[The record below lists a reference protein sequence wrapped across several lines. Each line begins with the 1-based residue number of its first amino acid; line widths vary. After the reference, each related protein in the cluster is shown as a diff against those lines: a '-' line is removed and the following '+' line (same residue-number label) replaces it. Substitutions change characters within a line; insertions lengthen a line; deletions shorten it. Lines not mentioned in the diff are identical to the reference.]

1 MIRDEFNQIE
11 VTNDKQLLHTEFG
24 KTQKTEFSS
33 QQENKLPEGDL
44 NEKYVGKTIRKE
56 TEVNVDYI
64 NKVPSHGAQTVVTST
79 GTATTAAAAAATT
92 AVAASTVAVV
102 AIATVTGISV
112 ALHDYK
118 YEFKSLIISSN
129 ELRYELYVYDAMLK
143 DDEYLSFEDQE
154 QRFEEEPY
162 DETSSAPFKL
172 RVYNQNYDASQY
184 LWDRST
190 NVGTFDHLTLGDTYN
205 IVLSENRY
213 GGEEI
218 YKDTFITYVNSSI
231 IDFTLYPYTD
241 YIEGTFDYSLD
252 YVDDNDTISDI
263 TLDFYYPDYPERTQ
277 ASFAIEKENGYKTIS
292 ALNDNGGQLI
302 DLNSEWGYRLSYTQ
316 DNEKKTFKED
326 IIAFEDY
333 AGRKSAF
340 NDFIFDKTANFIDN
354 SITVTIDYIDKLG
367 WYEDFK
373 LKLTQVP
380 VDNQTGTGGQDD
392 YYSQEI
398 NLASTNEP
406 QTIVLNEYE
415 MYVRDKNFKY
425 TYSLSCVYQGQ
436 LTVLKEETEPFSFT
450 DTSGGVSEFYGFEF
464 PKKADFINNTFNV
477 RLDYKDDFNSFSSFT
492 LHLFPSGV
500 NAQYDFSLEK
510 TTSEQTCTFNEDQH
524 WNFSFDY
531 TYTYNLTYYDDYGQ
545 VTYNEDT
552 EDFKFTDISGG
563 KSEFRGFTFT
573 GNYVMSTG
581 MAPIQLDYQDDF
593 NYLSNF
599 VLHVLGPIST
609 TDVDPLL
616 PYFAN
621 TDSGSTTPPIEDYPY
636 AISLEKTTEVQ
647 YINLYESGIPTSAEG
662 KYLTAVT
669 YDYRGEEQDP
679 VVHEEQIEFDDPD
692 ALSEVRGITF
702 VNGEA
707 NFNDRSFFV
716 ELDYTDDY
724 GYFSNF
730 TLQVRDNLNGGWVER
745 ELQYTTDPQLVVI
758 DEYDY
763 DEYKYPVDIVEGEL
777 TYNLTYVTAEY
788 GDPST
793 QYLYQTE
800 PSLSF
805 TNSLKSEFYGLE
817 TSYDFRREEPAG
829 EARLPFR
836 FNCVNDA
843 EYFSAPELYI
853 TTVGNDEEIL
863 ASIMFA
869 NEVMDDSWQYG
880 SFSTSD
886 PDFNLDLLTNGN
898 EYNVMVAYQAKDGYN
913 GPEQRITFSAGTHVF
928 TLNEKQEIY
937 HVGVD
942 NYLVAG
948 NWEVYT
954 TVFANGAF
962 DDFSN
967 GEIIFQRADGN
978 YAALAYDVTISEYM
992 TIDLHSPKEYTVN
1005 EDDLQEYFS
1014 HPVNITFKY
1023 SKPGSNEIITLNCY
1037 SNYLFS
1043 ISNQFY

>member
-24 KTQKTEFSS
+24 KTQKAEFSP

-79 GTATTAAAAAATT
+79 STATTVGAATATT

-143 DDEYLSFEDQE
+143 DDEYLSFKDQE
-154 QRFEEEPY
+154 PTREDEPY

-172 RVYNQNYDASQY
+172 RVYNNDYDASQY

-190 NVGTFDHLTLGDTYN
+190 NIGVFSNLSLGNTYN

-218 YKDTFITYVNSSI
+218 YKDTFVTYVNSSI
-231 IDFTLYPYTD
+231 VDFTLYPYTD
-241 YIEGTFDYSLD
+241 YVEGTFDYNLD
-252 YVDDNDTISDI
+252 FVDDDDSISDI
-263 TLDFYYPDYPERTQ
+263 TLEFYPVDLPRETV
-277 ASFAIEKENGYKTIS
+277 ASFAIPKESGYKTIS
-292 ALNDNGGQLI
+292 ALDDNGGQLV
-302 DLNSEWGYRLSYTQ
+302 DLNSEWGYRVSYIQ
-316 DNEKKTFKED
+316 NNEKKTFKED
-326 IIAFEDY
+326 KIAFEDY

-380 VDNQTGTGGQDD
+380 VDNQTGAGGQDD
-392 YYSQEI
+392 YYSQDI

-436 LTVLKEETEPFSFT
+436 LIVLKEETEPFSFT

-477 RLDYKDDFNSFSSFT
+477 RLDYKDDFNSFYSFT

-500 NAQYDFSLEK
+500 NAQYDFYLDK
-510 TTSEQTCTFNEDQH
+510 TTSEQTCTFDENQH
-524 WNFSFDY
+524 WNFSLDY
-531 TYTYNLTYYDDYGQ
+531 TYTYYLTYYDDYGE

-552 EDFKFTDISGG
+552 DSFVFTDVQNRASVFNGVTFDG
-563 KSEFRGFTFT
+563 KYDMT
-573 GNYVMSTG
+573 TG

-593 NYLSNF
+593 GYLSDF
-599 VLHVLGPIST
+599 AIRFYGPITNSG
-609 TDVDPLL
+609 DVNPIIHYANGEPL
-616 PYFAN
+616 PSI
-621 TDSGSTTPPIEDYPY
+621 DDYQY
-636 AISLEKTTEVQ
+636 SVDLVKTTEVQ
-647 YINLYESGIPTSAEG
+647 YINLYESGVPISAEG
-662 KYLTAVT
+662 QFLYAIT
-669 YDYRGEEQDP
+669 YSRKGETQAP
-679 VVHEEQIEFDDPD
+679 FQSANKFYFDDPD

-707 NFNDRSFFV
+707 NFTERSFV
-716 ELDYTDDY
+716 VQLDFDDDY
-724 GYFSNF
+724 GYFNNF
-730 TLQVRDNLNGGWVER
+730 ELQVWDDDNGGWVER
-745 ELQYTTDPQLVVI
+745 SLSKTTDPQTVII
-758 DEYDY
+758 DEF
-763 DEYKYPVDIVEGEL
+763 DEEDYKYPVDIVEGDL
-777 TYNLTYVTAEY
+777 TYNLVYTSAET
-788 GDPST
+788 GDPAT
-793 QYLYQTE
+793 QYFFDNPQ
-800 PSLSF
+800 PLSF

-886 PDFNLDLLTNGN
+886 PDFNLDLLTNGY
-898 EYNVMVAYQAKDGYN
+898 EYNVMVAYQAKDDYN

-942 NYLVAG
+942 NYLTAG

-992 TIDLHSPKEYTVN
+992 TVDLHSPKEYTVN

>member
-24 KTQKTEFSS
+24 KTQKAEFSS
-33 QQENKLPEGDL
+33 QNENKLPEGDL
-44 NEKYVGKTIRKE
+44 NEKYIGKTIRKE

-79 GTATTAAAAAATT
+79 GTATTAAAATAGT

-154 QRFEEEPY
+154 QRLEEEPY

-190 NVGTFDHLTLGDTYN
+190 NMGVFSNLSLGDTYN

-218 YKDTFITYVNSSI
+218 YKDTFVTYVNSSI

-263 TLDFYYPDYPERTQ
+263 TLDFCYPDYPERTQ
-277 ASFAIEKENGYKTIS
+277 ASFNIEKENGYKTIS

-380 VDNQTGTGGQDD
+380 VDNQAGTGGQDD

-436 LTVLKEETEPFSFT
+436 LIVLKEETEPFSFT

-464 PKKADFINNTFNV
+464 KKEANFLNNTFKV
-477 RLDYKDDFNSFSSFT
+477 KLDYKDDFDALYSFT

-500 NAQYDFSLEK
+500 NAQYDFYLEK
-510 TTSEQTCTFNEDQH
+510 TTDEQTCTFDENQH
-524 WNFSFDY
+524 WSFSFDY
-531 TYTYNLTYYDDYGQ
+531 TYTYNLTYYDDYGE

-616 PYFAN
+616 PYFAD

-763 DEYKYPVDIVEGEL
+763 NEYKYPVDIVEGEL

-793 QYLYQTE
+793 QYFYQTE

-937 HVGVD
+937 HVGVA
-942 NYLVAG
+942 NYITAG

-992 TIDLHSPKEYTVN
+992 TVDLHSPKEYTVN

-1043 ISNQFY
+1043 ISN

>member
-1 MIRDEFNQIE
+1 MIKDEFNQIE
-11 VTNDKQLLHTEFG
+11 VTNDKQLLRGEFG
-24 KTQKTEFSS
+24 KTQKVEFSS
-33 QQENKLPEGDL
+33 QNENKLPEGDL
-44 NEKYVGKTIRKE
+44 NEKYIGKTIRKE

-64 NKVPSHGAQTVVTST
+64 NKVPTHGAQTVVTST
-79 GTATTAAAAAATT
+79 GTATTAAAATAGT

-112 ALHDYK
+112 AIHDYK

-129 ELRYELYVYDAMLK
+129 ELRYELYVYDAALK
-143 DDEYLSFEDQE
+143 EDEYLSFEDEETSQQE
-154 QRFEEEPY
+154 
-162 DETSSAPFKL
+162 ETSEFSSAPFKL
-172 RVYNQNYDASQY
+172 RVYNNDYDASQY

-190 NVGTFDHLTLGDTYN
+190 NIGVFSNLSLGNTYN

-218 YKDTFITYVNSSI
+218 YKDTFVTYVNSSI
-231 IDFTLYPYTD
+231 VDFTLYPYTD
-241 YIEGTFDYSLD
+241 YVQGTFDYNLD
-252 YVDDNDTISDI
+252 FVDDDDSISDI
-263 TLDFYYPDYPERTQ
+263 TLEFYPVDLPRETV
-277 ASFAIEKENGYKTIS
+277 ASFAIPKESGYKTIS
-292 ALNDNGGQLI
+292 ALDDNGGQLV
-302 DLNSEWGYRLSYTQ
+302 DLNSEWGYRVSYTQ
-316 DNEKKTFKED
+316 NNEKKTFKED
-326 IIAFEDY
+326 KVAFEDY
-333 AGRKSAF
+333 AGRKSIF

-354 SITVTIDYIDKLG
+354 SITVTIDYIDRLG
-367 WYEDFK
+367 WYSDFK

-380 VDNQTGTGGQDD
+380 VDNQAGTGGQDD

-398 NLASTNEP
+398 PLTATNEP

-415 MYVRDKNFKY
+415 FYVRDANFKY
-425 TYSLSCVYQGQ
+425 TYSLSCLYQGE
-436 LTVLKEETEPFSFT
+436 LIVLKEETEPFSFS
-450 DTSGGVSEFYGFEF
+450 DISGGKSEFNSLIFD
-464 PKKADFINNTFNV
+464 KKADFVNNTFKV
-477 RLDYKDDFNSFSSFT
+477 RLDYVDDFNSFYSFT
-492 LHLFPSGV
+492 LHLFPQGV
-500 NAQYDFSLEK
+500 NAQYDFSLDP
-510 TTSEQTCTFNEDQH
+510 TTEEQTCTFDENQH

-545 VTYNEDT
+545 VTYGENSES
-552 EDFKFTDISGG
+552 FVFTDVQNRV
-563 KSEFRGFTFT
+563 SECNGVTFT
-573 GNYVMSTG
+573 GEYDITTG
-581 MAPIQLDYQDDF
+581 KAPVQLNYQDDF
-593 NYLSNF
+593 GYLSDF
-599 VLHVLGPIST
+599 VLRFYGPITSQGGT
-609 TDVDPLL
+609 DPLIH
-616 PYFAN
+616 YAN
-621 TDSGSTTPPIEDYPY
+621 NNGTSPSIDEYQYSVD
-636 AISLEKTTEVQ
+636 LVKTTEVQ
-647 YINLYESGIPTSAEG
+647 YINLYESGVPISAEG
-662 KYLTAVT
+662 QFMYALTYNRKGVQQT
-669 YDYRGEEQDP
+669 PIQPETKFY
-679 VVHEEQIEFDDPD
+679 FDDPD

-886 PDFNLDLLTNGN
+886 PDFSLDLLTNGY

-913 GPEQRITFSAGTHVF
+913 GPEQRITYSAGTHVF

-942 NYLVAG
+942 NYLTAG

-992 TIDLHSPKEYTVN
+992 TVDLHSPKEYTVN

-1043 ISNQFY
+1043 ISN

>member
-1 MIRDEFNQIE
+1 MIKDEFNQIE
-11 VTNDKQLLHTEFG
+11 VTNDKQLLRSEFG
-24 KTQKTEFSS
+24 KTQKVEFSS
-33 QQENKLPEGDL
+33 QNENKLPEGDL
-44 NEKYVGKTIRKE
+44 NEKYIGKTIRKE

-64 NKVPSHGAQTVVTST
+64 NKVPTHGAQTVVTST
-79 GTATTAAAAAATT
+79 GTATTAAAATAGT

-112 ALHDYK
+112 AIHDYK

-129 ELRYELYVYDAMLK
+129 ELRYELYVYDAALK
-143 DDEYLSFEDQE
+143 EDEYLSFEDEEASQQE
-154 QRFEEEPY
+154 
-162 DETSSAPFKL
+162 ETSEFSSAPFKL
-172 RVYNQNYDASQY
+172 RVYNNDYDASQY

-190 NVGTFDHLTLGDTYN
+190 NIGVFSNLSLGATYN

-218 YKDTFITYVNSSI
+218 YKDTFVTYVNSSI
-231 IDFTLYPYTD
+231 VDFTLYPYTD
-241 YIEGTFDYSLD
+241 YVEGTFDYNLD
-252 YVDDNDTISDI
+252 FVDDDDSISDI
-263 TLDFYYPDYPERTQ
+263 TLEFYPVDLPRETV
-277 ASFAIEKENGYKTIS
+277 ASFAIPKESGYKTIS
-292 ALNDNGGQLI
+292 ALDDNGGQLV
-302 DLNSEWGYRLSYTQ
+302 DLNSEWGYRVSYTQ
-316 DNEKKTFKED
+316 NNEKKTFKED
-326 IIAFEDY
+326 KIAFEDY

-354 SITVTIDYIDKLG
+354 SITVTIDYIDRLG
-367 WYEDFK
+367 WYSDFK

-415 MYVRDKNFKY
+415 MYVRDANFKY
-425 TYSLSCVYQGQ
+425 TYSLSCLYQGE
-436 LTVLKEETEPFSFT
+436 LTVLKEETEPFSFS
-450 DTSGGVSEFYGFEF
+450 DISGGKSEFNSLIFD
-464 PKKADFINNTFNV
+464 KKADFVNNTFKV
-477 RLDYKDDFNSFSSFT
+477 RLDYVDDFNSFYSFT
-492 LHLFPSGV
+492 LHLFPQGV
-500 NAQYDFSLEK
+500 NAQYDFYLDP
-510 TTSEQTCTFNEDQH
+510 TTEEQTCTFDENQH

-545 VTYNEDT
+545 VTYGENSES
-552 EDFKFTDISGG
+552 FVFTDEQNRV
-563 KSEFRGFTFT
+563 SECNGVTFT
-573 GNYVMSTG
+573 GEYDITTG
-581 MAPIQLDYQDDF
+581 KAPVQLNYQDDF
-593 NYLSNF
+593 GYLSDF
-599 VLHVLGPIST
+599 VLRFYGPITSQGGT
-609 TDVDPLL
+609 NPLIHYADSSGTSPSIDEYQYSVDLV
-616 PYFAN
+616 
-621 TDSGSTTPPIEDYPY
+621 
-636 AISLEKTTEVQ
+636 KTTEVQ
-647 YINLYESGIPTSAEG
+647 YINLYESGVPISAEG
-662 KYLTAVT
+662 QFMYALTYNRKGVQQT
-669 YDYRGEEQDP
+669 PIQPETKFY
-679 VVHEEQIEFDDPD
+679 FDDPD

-707 NFNDRSFFV
+707 NFNERSFV
-716 ELDYTDDY
+716 VQLDFDDDY
-724 GYFSNF
+724 GYFNNF
-730 TLQVRDNLNGGWVER
+730 ELQVWDDDNGGWVER
-745 ELQYTTDPQLVVI
+745 SLSKTTDPQTVVI
-758 DEYDY
+758 DEF
-763 DEYKYPVDIVEGEL
+763 DEEDYKYPVDIVEGDL
-777 TYNLTYVTAEY
+777 TYNLVYTSAET
-788 GDPST
+788 GDPAT
-793 QYLYQTE
+793 QYFFDNPQ
-800 PSLSF
+800 PLSF

-886 PDFNLDLLTNGN
+886 PDFNLDLLTNGY

-913 GPEQRITFSAGTHVF
+913 GPEQRITFSAGIHVF

-937 HVGVD
+937 HVGVE
-942 NYLVAG
+942 NYLAAG

-992 TIDLHSPKEYTVN
+992 TVDLHSPKEYTVN

-1043 ISNQFY
+1043 ISN